1 MSDSN
6 RLAEQVYLEYGD
18 KVRGYIH
25 SHIGN
30 PTDAEDVASTVFL
43 KVSER
48 SGSFDAQK
56 SAVST
61 WVYAITKNAVI
72 DYYRKRR
79 VMDDVPEDMAG
90 DPDSGLEEIC
100 RQESLSE
107 LAAALEKLPERLRD
121 LIILHYYKGV
131 KLKDVAE
138 AMDMSYANIKVLH
151 KKALNELKMNL
162 GGMDGH

>member
-18 KVRGYIH
+18 KIRGYIH
-25 SHIGN
+25 SHVGN
-30 PTDAEDVASTVFL
+30 PTDAEDVASAVFL

-56 SAVST
+56 SALST

-79 VMDDVPEDMAG
+79 VMDEVPEEFQGAA
-90 DPDSGLEEIC
+90 DSGLEDIC
-100 RQESLSE
+100 RRESLTE
-107 LAAALEKLPERLRD
+107 LAEAMERMPERLRD
-121 LIILHYYKGV
+121 LIILHYYKGI
-131 KLKDVAE
+131 KLKEVAE
-138 AMDMSYANIKVLH
+138 VMDMSYANVKVLH
-151 KKALNELKMNL
+151 KKALAELKKSL
-162 GGMDGH
+162 DP